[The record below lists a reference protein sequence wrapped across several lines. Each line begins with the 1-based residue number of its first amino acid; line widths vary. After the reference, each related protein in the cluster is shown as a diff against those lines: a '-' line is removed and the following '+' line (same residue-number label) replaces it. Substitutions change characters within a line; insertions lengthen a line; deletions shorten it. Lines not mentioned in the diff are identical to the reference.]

1 VDFNQKTLSMTR
13 NLNISLLVC
22 AIILLFTNCS
32 RTKVLTSSYTPTP
45 ISIDGNLNDWPSAQL
60 QVRNNPEYDLYVS
73 NDDEF
78 LYVYLAFRNNQFY
91 QDVQRYGLTV
101 YFDSDK
107 KFRRSFGIM
116 YPTGILN
123 VLSDIPGA
131 RKDYLENPSWENLPE
146 NKRMIESIEE
156 NMPTKVMLVQRVKKD
171 DPIRPIPVNMDA
183 LRAQELHL
191 HMDRSTN
198 QMNIEMKIPLRS
210 TRARQFAIDPDNNE
224 IVHFGIE
231 VTPPSLN
238 EIMGEDYRNE
248 QMSTTTRD
256 PYGNNMRQQQSY
268 RNTSQLQLRGE
279 FSRWNRIRL
288 ENP

>member
-1 VDFNQKTLSMTR
+1 VEIIRNTISM
-13 NLNISLLVC
+13 NSHLNISLFVF
-22 AIILLFTNCS
+22 AALLLITSCS
-32 RTKVLTSSYTPTP
+32 RTRVLTSTYTPTP
-45 ISIDGNLNDWPSAQL
+45 IAIDGSLNDWPADQL
-60 QVRNNPEYDLYVS
+60 QVRNNPEYDLYFS

-78 LYVYLAFRNNQFY
+78 LYVYLAFKNNQFY

-101 YFDSDK
+101 FFDSDR

-123 VLSDIPGA
+123 VLSDMPGA
-131 RKDYLENPSWENLPE
+131 RKEYLENPGWENLPE

-156 NMPTKVMLVQRVKKD
+156 NMPNRVMLIQRVKKN
-171 DPIRPIPVNMDA
+171 DPVRPIPVSMDA
-183 LRAQELHL
+183 LRAQDLHL
-191 HMDRSTN
+191 HMDRSIN
-198 QMNIEMKIPLRS
+198 QMNIEMKIPLQT

-231 VTPPSLN
+231 VTPPSLS

-248 QMSTTTRD
+248 QMTTSTRD

-268 RNTSQLQLRGE
+268 RSTSQLQLRGE
-279 FSRWNRIRL
+279 FSRWNKIRL
-288 ENP
+288 EKP